1 MGAKSTTT
9 SNHPSTP
16 YMCMYVY
23 MYVYVC
29 VYMYMYICVYH
40 TRCTIVLENGCFF
53 IIILLHC
60 IIANIMWLYMVT
72 TI

>member
-1 MGAKSTTT
+1 MYIYMYVYVCM
-9 SNHPSTP
+9 

-23 MYVYVC
+23 MYVC
-29 VYMYMYICVYH
+29 VYMYMYMCVYH
-40 TRCTIVLENGCFF
+40 TRSTVVLENGCLF

-72 TI
+72 TIWS